1 MNDLDD
7 VDYGRPIALFP
18 LSCVTLLPHTLQ
30 PLHIFEARYRQMIEE
45 ALTRGGVGGDVLD
58 AAPIAMATVSPTNA
72 NATSPALRPVVC
84 VGRIVQHQL
93 LSDGRHTVVLHGVAR
108 ATIQEISEPEGKRM
122 YRTARL
128 IPLEQPLGTRPAMHQ
143 ARRVIRDLLSS
154 GRLSRL
160 QSARPLLEWIERA
173 DVPTHAA
180 IELAAY
186 AFVRDPERRYR
197 MLAEPRPIARARL
210 VRDELV
216 ALDRLLAAAELQGSS
231 EWPKGMAWN

>member
-1 MNDLDD
+1 MVED
-7 VDYGRPIALFP
+7 AL
-18 LSCVTLLPHTLQ
+18 
-30 PLHIFEARYRQMIEE
+30 ARC
-45 ALTRGGVGGDVLD
+45 GVGGEVLD
-58 AAPIAMATVSPTNA
+58 AAPIAMATVAPTNSNVA
-72 NATSPALRPVVC
+72 SPALRPVVC

-93 LSDGRHTVVLHGVAR
+93 LADGRHTVVLHGVAR
-108 ATIQEISEPEGKRM
+108 ATIQEVNEPEGKRL

-128 IPLEQPLGTRPAMHQ
+128 TPLEQPMGARPAMHQ

-160 QSARPLLEWIERA
+160 QSARPLLEWIERS

-197 MLAEPRPIARARL
+197 MLAEARPIARARL

-216 ALDRLLAAAELQGSS
+216 ALDKLLAAAELQGSS